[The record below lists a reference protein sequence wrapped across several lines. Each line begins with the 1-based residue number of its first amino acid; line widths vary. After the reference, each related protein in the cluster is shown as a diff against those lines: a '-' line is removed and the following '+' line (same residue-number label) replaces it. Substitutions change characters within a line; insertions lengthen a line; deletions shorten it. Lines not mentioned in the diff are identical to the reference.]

1 VSADGSTV
9 VGYGISGAGQ
19 EAFLWDGVNGMRSLQ
34 SVLTNDLGLDLT
46 GWRLYSATGI
56 SADGL
61 TITGWGRNSNGNQE
75 AWVAYLGAPTS
86 PVPEPATAGL
96 FAIGGLGLFLGRRR
110 KGQEAKAQVR

>member
-1 VSADGSTV
+1 
-9 VGYGISGAGQ
+9 
-19 EAFLWDGVNGMRSLQ
+19 MRSLQ
-34 SVLTNDLGLDLT
+34 SVLTNDFGLDLA
-46 GWRLYSATGI
+46 GWQLTIARGI

-61 TITGWGRNSNGNQE
+61 TITGYGVNPNGNTE

-110 KGQEAKAQVR
+110 KGQEAKVQVR